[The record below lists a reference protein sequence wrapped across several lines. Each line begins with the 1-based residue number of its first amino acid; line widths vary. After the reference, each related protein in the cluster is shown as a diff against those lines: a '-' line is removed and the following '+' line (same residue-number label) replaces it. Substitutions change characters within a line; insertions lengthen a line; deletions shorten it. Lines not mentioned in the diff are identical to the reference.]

1 VNPGGRAASSS
12 LASAHVPALPALP
25 DGFTARPLSL
35 DDIPTVALLMAAA
48 EVVDD
53 TGEHWSSDDLHEF
66 WLNDLVDLSQDG
78 VVATTTDGEVVGWA
92 TAIAPPTFRGSFRI
106 DLEGRVHPSW
116 RGRGIGRALL
126 AWQVERGTE
135 VHAERHPDQPGQVAV
150 LAFTTMTSL
159 HALLRRAGFEQTR
172 WYFHMQRPLTD
183 LPEVPRLEGVDLVP
197 FSWDRDEE
205 VRRAHNAAFT
215 EHHGSSERDEVS
227 WRTWFT
233 GQRAFR
239 PDLSVLALADGAVV
253 AYVLAYVHES
263 DTTATGVRQAELGQ
277 IGVLPHA
284 RGRGL
289 AKATIAAALRAAG
302 GSDCQRAGLQV
313 DSANVTGALRL
324 YEALGFTTRRTLVA
338 WSRDLPPVG

>member
-1 VNPGGRAASSS
+1 MN
-12 LASAHVPALPALP
+12 LPP
-25 DGFTARPLSL
+25 GFTARPLTA
-35 DDIPTVALLMAAA
+35 DDVPAVALLMAAA

-53 TGEHWSSDDLHEF
+53 TGEHWGADDLAEF
-66 WLNDLVDLSQDG
+66 WVNDLVDLARDG
-78 VVATTTDGEVVGWA
+78 VVATTEDGEVVGWA

-126 AWQVERGTE
+126 GWQLERGTE
-135 VHAERHPDQPGQVAV
+135 VHSARHPDEPGALAV
-150 LAFTTMTSL
+150 LAFSTMTSL
-159 HALLRRAGFEQTR
+159 HGLLRRAGFEQSR

-197 FSWDRDEE
+197 FSWDRDDE

-215 EHHGSSERDEVS
+215 DHHGSSERDETS

-233 GQRAFR
+233 GQRSFR

-263 DTTATGVRQAELGQ
+263 DTTATGVRQTELGQ

-289 AKATIAAALRAAG
+289 GTATIAAALRAAAAN
-302 GSDCQRAGLQV
+302 DCQRAGLQV
-313 DSANVTGALRL
+313 DSGNVTGALRL
-324 YEALGFTTRRTLVA
+324 YEALGFTTRRTLVS